1 MRHVVITGGT
11 RGIGKGLATEF
22 LRSNCRVSFSG
33 RNRDS
38 LDRVTSQLKER
49 SGNDHCHGFVCDV
62 CKAHDVKD
70 LWEKA
75 SAIQPVDIWI
85 NNAGISH
92 ASQRFHR
99 MKDAEVKKVLSTN
112 INGSILGS
120 KIVLTEMISQ
130 GSGFLY
136 NMEGLG
142 SDGRIVD
149 GMSIYG
155 TSKRAVRYFTRA
167 LIKEY
172 KKLPVNIGSISP
184 GMVVTDMLL
193 EPLFREPEKNRE
205 ALKIFHILADE
216 ADKVTPWLVK
226 QVLGNQKHGMHIRWL
241 SPKKI
246 LGRFVGNMFKKRK
259 VKGLPDF

>member
-1 MRHVVITGGT
+1 VRHIVITGGT
-11 RGIGKGLATEF
+11 RGIGKGLAIEF
-22 LRSNCRVSFSG
+22 LRNNCRVSISG
-33 RNRDS
+33 RDRDRIDQVISELNS
-38 LDRVTSQLKER
+38 LSAKEY
-49 SGNDHCHGFVCDV
+49 GHGFVCDV
-62 CKAHDVKD
+62 CKSNDVKA

-75 SAIQPVDIWI
+75 SALQPVDIWI

-92 ASQRFHR
+92 SSQRFHQ
-99 MKDAEVKKVLSTN
+99 MKDSEVKQVLATN
-112 INGSILGS
+112 IDGTILGS
-120 KIVLTEMISQ
+120 KIVLEEMIRQ

-142 SDGRIVD
+142 SDGRMVD

-167 LIKEY
+167 LIREY
-172 KKLPVNIGSISP
+172 KNHNVHIGSISP

-193 EPLFREPEKNRE
+193 EPLFSEPEKNRE

-216 ADKVTPWLVK
+216 VDKVTPWLAQK
-226 QVLGNQKHGMHIRWL
+226 ILQNQSHGVHIAWL
-241 SPKKI
+241 NSRKI
-246 LGRFVGNMFKKRK
+246 LGRFIGNMFKKRK

>member
-1 MRHVVITGGT
+1 VVITGGT

-22 LRSNCRVSFSG
+22 LRRNCRVSFSG
-33 RNRDS
+33 RNRDQI
-38 LDRVTSQLKER
+38 DQVITELKER
-49 SGNDHCHGFVCDV
+49 SGNENCHGFVCDV
-62 CKAHDVKD
+62 CKAHDLKV
-70 LWEKA
+70 LWEKS

-92 ASQRFHR
+92 ASQLFHQ
-99 MKDAEVKKVLSTN
+99 MKDSEVKKVLSTN
-112 INGSILGS
+112 INGTILGS
-120 KIVLTEMISQ
+120 KIVLGEMIQQ

-142 SDGRIVD
+142 SDGRMVD
-149 GMSIYG
+149 GMNIYG

-172 KKLPVNIGSISP
+172 KDLPVKIGSISP

-193 EPLFREPEKNRE
+193 EPLFREPEKSRE

-216 ADKVTPWLVK
+216 AEKVTPWLAT
-226 QVLGNQKHGMHIRWL
+226 QVLGNQKHGKHIAWL
-241 SPKKI
+241 TPRKI